1 MSEGPSGPAN
11 LGREQLIDAYR
22 RMRAIREVDE
32 RLRREVEAGKVPGF
46 LHLYSGQ
53 EAIAVGA
60 CVHLETT
67 DHIASG
73 HRPHGHFI
81 AKGCDLGKL
90 LLEIYCKRDGLCRG
104 KGGTMHLVDLS
115 KGVLGAN
122 GIVGAGPPIAVGAA
136 LSAATLGNGGVAM
149 AFIGDGA
156 SSQGAVLE
164 SMHLAVMLKLPMIF
178 VFENNGWS
186 EFTGAEYHLA
196 GVDIA
201 RRAGAFN
208 MPSVKVDG
216 LDFFAVSDAVAEA
229 VRRAR
234 AGDGPSA
241 VEATCARWVGHF
253 EGDMQRYRAQ
263 GEVER
268 LRAEADPIARFRAR
282 VVRDGVLE
290 AAVLDRIDGE
300 LAALVDEKVAAA
312 KAAPRPARE
321 ALFEDVYV
329 SY

>member
-1 MSEGPSGPAN
+1 
-11 LGREQLIDAYR
+11 
-22 RMRAIREVDE
+22 
-32 RLRREVEAGKVPGF
+32 
-46 LHLYSGQ
+46 
-53 EAIAVGA
+53 
-60 CVHLETT
+60 
-67 DHIASG
+67 
-73 HRPHGHFI
+73 
-81 AKGCDLGKL
+81 
-90 LLEIYCKRDGLCRG
+90 
-104 KGGTMHLVDLS
+104 
-115 KGVLGAN
+115 VLGAN

-136 LSAATLGNGGVAM
+136 LSAATLGNGSVAM

-156 SSQGAVLE
+156 SSHGAVLE
-164 SMHLAVMLKLPMIF
+164 AMHLAVMLKLPMVF

-186 EFTGAEYHLA
+186 EFTGAEYHLG

-201 RRAGAFN
+201 RRAGAFG

-234 AGDGPSA
+234 AGEGPSA

-253 EGDMQRYRAQ
+253 EGDMQRYRAP

-268 LRAEADPIARFRAR
+268 LRADADPIARFRAR
-282 VVRDGVLE
+282 VVRDGLLE
-290 AAVLDRIDGE
+290 ATVLDRIDSE